1 MKKRSQRSAK
11 KSAAIKLE
19 EVFVKQEPDKDF
31 ENSAELEP
39 KAETSLKTPIKK
51 YIRSRGTQV
60 SFDEIVT
67 EFDLPSVVT
76 KSAPIVTS
84 DLIVPQCRFCLHRMS
99 MDKMSKIFN
108 KVKSKANTAFRFK
121 VYVNDSYPYA
131 CLNCLNLMDIMLTFK
146 ESVMKANHML
156 QTERTF
162 LEADGWD
169 EPGVMKLVADCRAVV
184 EQFRERIDSI
194 YIPRFGKDDLIVQGP
209 VKSESA
215 APIEGTSNYEETIEE
230 PNELVE
236 TMETDVYIEHL
247 LQDSTPDAAVVDAK
261 NEPEPNLEEEFNDG
275 DEFDDFDDESE
286 DNDFKPSKIDIRE
299 SNSDEDEN
307 NSSSDGE
314 KKTAAKK
321 TKTKRKK
328 STNQTPKEPKK
339 YDQKVLCD
347 LCGERIYSTTA
358 ESHRNKHLGIRPY
371 TCPKCPLTFQSSY
384 NLSFHVKRLHPEN
397 GERSHECDICGSI
410 IQGPLSALKYHKKRH
425 NQEKK
430 HVCTICGKGF
440 TMISYLRQHVQ
451 AHGDFPH
458 KCQYCGKR

>member
-11 KSAAIKLE
+11 KSAAIKVE
-19 EVFVKQEPDKDF
+19 AVFVKQEPDEDF
-31 ENSAELEP
+31 ENFVEPEP

-84 DLIVPQCRFCLHRMS
+84 DLIVPQCRFCLHRIS
-99 MDKMSKIFN
+99 MDKMSKIYN

-194 YIPRFGKDDLIVQGP
+194 YIPRFGKDDLVDQGP
-209 VKSESA
+209 VKSEST
-215 APIEGTSNYEETIEE
+215 APIEGTSNYEEIIEE

-286 DNDFKPSKIDIRE
+286 DNDYKPIPM
-299 SNSDEDEN
+299 
-307 NSSSDGE
+307 
-314 KKTAAKK
+314 
-321 TKTKRKK
+321 
-328 STNQTPKEPKK
+328 TPKEPKK

-458 KCQYCGKR
+458 KCQYCGKRFNLKASMRTHEKNIHEKKMVLNQPQA